1 MSGHSD
7 ACYSNVRY
15 PVVDGSKVCAVCER
29 IRHAD
34 EFYVAYR
41 RTDGR
46 IQLQNKCKRCVLA
59 EKKLV
64 YLNRAAKR
72 STRLRWGV
80 T

>member
-1 MSGHSD
+1 MNTHGSTM
-7 ACYSNVRY
+7 YSNVRY
-15 PVVDGSKVCAVCER
+15 PVVDGSKVCAACER

-46 IQLQNKCKRCVLA
+46 IQLQNKCKYCVRA
-59 EKKLV
+59 EKKLEC
-64 YLNRAAKR
+64 LNRAAKR